1 MKNIVVATDFSS
13 RSDRAVQRGAM
24 LARLS
29 GATMHLA
36 HVVDDDWHPQ
46 LLEAGLRESEALLK
60 EQAASIHDKHGV
72 TCTYLVKSG
81 DPATG
86 ITGAAGEIGADLL
99 IVGPHR
105 REVLRDIFVGTTAE
119 RVIRSS
125 RVPVLMTSG
134 AASAA
139 YARIVVATDLSPASA
154 KALQALETLGL
165 RGDAAP
171 WLVYCAEPY
180 RSGGAALALLPESVI
195 AGHVKAE
202 AERAQAELDAFA
214 GPLSIPADRRIAR
227 LVQDSVAATVHRVA
241 ADLRA
246 DLIVVG
252 THGRT
257 GIERLMLGSVAAA
270 ILGLA
275 QIDVLAVPTST
286 KG

>member
-1 MKNIVVATDFSS
+1 TTCIHVIFYILLS
-13 RSDRAVQRGAM
+13 
-24 LARLS
+24 LCS
-29 GATMHLA
+29 GAH
-36 HVVDDDWHPQ
+36 
-46 LLEAGLRESEALLK
+46 RELPSFP
-60 EQAASIHDKHGV
+60 
-72 TCTYLVKSG
+72 T
-81 DPATG
+81 
-86 ITGAAGEIGADLL
+86 
-99 IVGPHR
+99 R
-105 REVLRDIFVGTTAE
+105 
-119 RVIRSS
+119 RSS
-125 RVPVLMTSG
+125 
-134 AASAA
+134 
-139 YARIVVATDLSPASA
+139 DL
-154 KALQALETLGL
+154 
-165 RGDAAP
+165 
-171 WLVYCAEPY
+171 
-180 RSGGAALALLPESVI
+180 

-227 LVQDSVAATVHRVA
+227 LVQDSVPATIHRVA